1 MKRFTLSLFVLLIT
15 FPAFAGGG
23 GSYDNGGCTAGQT
36 SSFCS
41 MIGLVFAFLVV
52 FVIVGSVYHSYKMR
66 TDPAYRARDA
76 EMMREY
82 NEKHTRRF

>member
-1 MKRFTLSLFVLLIT
+1 MKHFLLSLPVLFVT
-15 FPAFAGGG
+15 SQAFAGGRG
-23 GSYDNGGCTAGQT
+23 YDNGGCTAGQT

-76 EMMREY
+76 EMMRKY
-82 NEKHTRRF
+82 NEKHPHRY